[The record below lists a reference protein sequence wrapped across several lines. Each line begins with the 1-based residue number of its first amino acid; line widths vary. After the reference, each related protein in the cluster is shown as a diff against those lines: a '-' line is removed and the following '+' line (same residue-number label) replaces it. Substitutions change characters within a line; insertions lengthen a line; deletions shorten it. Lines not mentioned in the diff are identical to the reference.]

1 MDLKI
6 YLNHLGML
14 CASESKREQARA
26 SESKR
31 EQARASESKR
41 EQARASESKREQAR
55 AGGIFVGVFSSKA
68 SNYFSDK
75 GRDLEKVVRG
85 DWFERRY
92 REN

>member
-14 CASESKREQARA
+14 C
-26 SESKR
+26 
-31 EQARASESKR
+31 
-41 EQARASESKREQAR
+41 ASESKREQAR